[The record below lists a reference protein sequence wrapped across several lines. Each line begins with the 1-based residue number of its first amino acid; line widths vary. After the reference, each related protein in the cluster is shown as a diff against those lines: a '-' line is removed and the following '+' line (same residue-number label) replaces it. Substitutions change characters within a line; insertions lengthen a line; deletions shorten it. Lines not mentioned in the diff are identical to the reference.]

1 VPASGSS
8 IAPELEPLELLPPT
22 PLLDSLELDDAPVP
36 LAPAWVVL
44 LEPRVVLEEPFV
56 LLALPE
62 PPVEVVL
69 PVPRVATVLS
79 DPPVELELLAPPLV
93 ITPEV
98 QPPVHAT
105 STATLQAG
113 IRMERLRL

>member
-105 STATLQAG
+105 STTTLQAG